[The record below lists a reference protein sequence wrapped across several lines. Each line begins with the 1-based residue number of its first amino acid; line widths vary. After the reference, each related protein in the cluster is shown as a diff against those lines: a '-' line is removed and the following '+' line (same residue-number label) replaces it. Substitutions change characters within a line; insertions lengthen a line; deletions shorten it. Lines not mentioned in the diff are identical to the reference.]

1 MAEERN
7 SSWAGQRPSW
17 RACTAKHDSFNM
29 EQRLRPAPRA
39 GPNPRIAAC
48 QSFTTGVAAE
58 EASFE
63 ASRAVEEEDAAAC
76 DDVWLAR
83 WPPWSYLPAPVLQAM
98 VKLAKPMT
106 VNPGQVVAHAGGVVE
121 SLLIIRDGCLT
132 QQRQGLGAVPG
143 AAGAEGAAAG
153 EEAGQGVL
161 GPGAVAHFQELVLGA
176 APSLSLSPSPPQGA
190 RTSATGRRAQ
200 QADAQ
205 ALAPATLVAQS
216 SRCRVWLVPAL
227 EFKAHVRSHLPD
239 YTLALSRWL
248 LDQMQAAASQALGA
262 RARGRALLPYL
273 VPAPKQGVV
282 GSSTYSDRLRKQVV
296 AAARDPRRAP
306 LLVFGE
312 PGVGKCNLAALVHY
326 GSAARNTPLVR
337 LSCERLDSQGA
348 ELFGRGSKPGLLQL
362 LCAAAQQ
369 PGAGAEEAPGGS
381 QALPGA
387 AAPLLLG
394 TLLLDNAHKLPPPLI
409 PKLVQLLSEGTWS
422 CAPGLAEAEAGAG
435 NGAARP
441 LQSSQGVRIILTS
454 ERHLPALEA
463 AAQVIKVPPLRLRT
477 TDIPNLVAYFLA
489 QASRSHAPKHDAAH
503 RTDQQI
509 KGGQAGGAALASP
522 RPLKLT
528 LSAEAVRRLQAM
540 GAEAG
545 AGAGAGAAAAVLV
558 APSVQVQQVSE
569 ELVWFGAQARERLR
583 VDLLAVVPGLR
594 SALRSDLW
602 PEAINFKFTAYVFP
616 VVVALLLCG
625 PQDRDHN
632 VVMNVFWAMWWP
644 GIFIVY
650 PFLGRVWCAVCPFM
664 IYGELVQRWRLASG
678 AQLAKW
684 PKATMEVGGPWFL
697 TALFAAILVWEQVW
711 DLPNSAWLSGWLLL
725 LITAGAMLFSSL
737 FERRLWCRYLCP
749 IGGMNGLFAK
759 GSVLELRARQ
769 GVCAGSCSTY
779 GCYKGGP
786 AAPPDGQDTT
796 GCPLY
801 SHPAQLQD
809 NKNCT
814 LCMTCLKACPH
825 KSVQLRLRLPGAELW
840 EGSHQGTW
848 AELALLLMLLGAV
861 PLHTSHLLAE
871 QLGLAPD
878 LFTGINYSHIL
889 ASLAVLA
896 APGLLAVAADAG
908 GRLALSRL
916 QQRAPAPLKHLG
928 YGYLPL
934 VWAATLAHYE
944 KPLLSEAGRVLQ
956 VAGAMVGWSASSDLP
971 YLAAHPAVIAFIQ
984 GSTLLLGTAA
994 ALALTRKLGGVPWSS
1009 LLPQTALITLAC
1021 AELWVLNIT

>member
-1 MAEERN
+1 M
-7 SSWAGQRPSW
+7 
-17 RACTAKHDSFNM
+17 
-29 EQRLRPAPRA
+29 
-39 GPNPRIAAC
+39 
-48 QSFTTGVAAE
+48 
-58 EASFE
+58 
-63 ASRAVEEEDAAAC
+63 
-76 DDVWLAR
+76 
-83 WPPWSYLPAPVLQAM
+83 PP
-98 VKLAKPMT
+98 T
-106 VNPGQVVAHAGGVVE
+106 
-121 SLLIIRDGCLT
+121 LT
-132 QQRQGLGAVPG
+132 
-143 AAGAEGAAAG
+143 
-153 EEAGQGVL
+153 
-161 GPGAVAHFQELVLGA
+161 
-176 APSLSLSPSPPQGA
+176 
-190 RTSATGRRAQ
+190 
-200 QADAQ
+200 
-205 ALAPATLVAQS
+205 
-216 SRCRVWLVPAL
+216 
-227 EFKAHVRSHLPD
+227 
-239 YTLALSRWL
+239 
-248 LDQMQAAASQALGA
+248 
-262 RARGRALLPYL
+262 
-273 VPAPKQGVV
+273 
-282 GSSTYSDRLRKQVV
+282 
-296 AAARDPRRAP
+296 
-306 LLVFGE
+306 
-312 PGVGKCNLAALVHY
+312 
-326 GSAARNTPLVR
+326 
-337 LSCERLDSQGA
+337 
-348 ELFGRGSKPGLLQL
+348 
-362 LCAAAQQ
+362 
-369 PGAGAEEAPGGS
+369 
-381 QALPGA
+381 
-387 AAPLLLG
+387 
-394 TLLLDNAHKLPPPLI
+394 
-409 PKLVQLLSEGTWS
+409 PKLVQLLSEGTWC

-477 TDIPNLVAYFLA
+477 TDIPSLVAYFLA

-509 KGGQAGGAALASP
+509 TGGQAGGAALASP

-528 LSAEAVRRLQAM
+528 LSAEAVRRLQTYPWPGNDAELQLTVERAATQQLATAAPPTPTPPPPTPVPSTATSTRTRSSSGGQSSPPRASAGRSDYPTPAFAAMQM

-616 VVVALLLCG
+616 VVVALLLWG

-684 PKATMEVGGPWFL
+684 PKAAMEVGGPWFL

-749 IGGMNGLFAK
+749 IAVGPFLSLLPLPLLPLLLLLLPSEHPGGMNGLFAK

-889 ASLAVLA
+889 ASLAVLT

-956 VAGAMVGWSASSDLP
+956 
-971 YLAAHPAVIAFIQ
+971 
-984 GSTLLLGTAA
+984 
-994 ALALTRKLGGVPWSS
+994 
-1009 LLPQTALITLAC
+1009 
-1021 AELWVLNIT
+1021 